1 MYININDKCWCGS
14 GKTYKECHFEF
25 DRILTKMGKNHKM
38 IIPSRDLIKTGK
50 DILGIKEAAKI
61 NTAVLDEVAKMIR
74 AGISTEE
81 INTLVHNKTI
91 EMGGIPAP
99 LNYNGYPKS
108 VCTSI
113 NDVVCHGIPSEKQI
127 LKNGDI
133 INVDCTTILNGYYAD
148 ASRMFVIGDVSDE
161 VRNLVNITKESMDI
175 VVKNLKPFQTVGDI
189 GYMISKHIHKYGYT
203 VVREVGGHGVGK
215 EFHEEP
221 FVAHVGKKDEGMILA
236 PGMVFTIEPMV
247 NMGKRHVYL
256 DERDNWTIYTADGSL
271 SAQWEYTV
279 LMTEEGLEIIAQ

>member
-1 MYININDKCWCGS
+1 MYINVNDKCWCGC

-25 DRILTKMGKNHKM
+25 DRTLAKLGKNHKM
-38 IIPSRDLIKTGK
+38 IIPSKDLIKNEK
-50 DILGIKEAAKI
+50 DISGIKEAAKI
-61 NTAVLDEVAKMIR
+61 NTAVLDEVAKMICD
-74 AGISTEE
+74 GISTEE
-81 INTLVHNKTI
+81 INTLVHKKTI

-148 ASRMFVIGDVSDE
+148 ASRMFIIGDVSDE
-161 VRNLVNITKESMDI
+161 IRSLVNVTKEAMDI
-175 VVKNLKPFQTVGDI
+175 VIKNLKPFQTVGDI
-189 GYMISKHIHKYGYT
+189 GYMISKHIHKYGYS

-221 FVAHVGKKDEGMILA
+221 FVAHIGKKDEGMILA

-279 LMTEEGLEIIAQ
+279 LMTKDGLEIIAQ

>member
-1 MYININDKCWCGS
+1 MHININDACWCGS
-14 GKTYKECHFEF
+14 GKCYKDCHKEF
-25 DRILTKMGKNHKM
+25 DTKIRTLSKNHKM
-38 IIPSRDLIKTGK
+38 IAPSRDLIKSEK

-61 NTAVLDEVAKMIR
+61 NIAVLDCVAKMIKE
-74 AGISTEE
+74 GITTED

-91 EMGGIPAP
+91 ELGGIPAP
-99 LNYNGYPKS
+99 LNYEGYPKS

-113 NDVVCHGIPSEKQI
+113 NEVVCHGIPDKNRV

-148 ASRMFVIGDVSDE
+148 ASRMFVIGEASLEAV
-161 VRNLVNITKESMDI
+161 NLVRETKEAVDL
-175 VVKNLKPFQTVGDI
+175 VVKKLKPYQTVGDI
-189 GYMISKHIHKYGYT
+189 GYLISNYLHKLGYSI
-203 VVREVGGHGVGK
+203 VREVGGHGVGCD
-215 EFHEEP
+215 FHEEP

-247 NMGKRHVYL
+247 NLGSRHVYL
-256 DERDNWTIYTADGSL
+256 DSNDGWTIYTADGSL

-279 LMTEEGLEIIAQ
+279 LMTEEGLEIIAY

>member
-1 MYININDKCWCGS
+1 MHIDLNDKCWCGC
-14 GKTYKECHFEF
+14 GKVYKECHFEF
-25 DRILTKMGKNHKM
+25 DRKLAKMSKNHKM
-38 IIPSRDLIKTGK
+38 IAPSKDLIKTEK

-61 NTAVLDEVAKMIR
+61 NTIVLDEVAKVIR

-81 INTLVHNKTI
+81 INTLVHTKTI
-91 EMGGIPAP
+91 ELGGIPAP

-113 NDVVCHGIPSEKQI
+113 NDVVCHGIPNSRQI

-148 ASRMFVIGDVSDE
+148 ASRMFIIGEVSDE
-161 VRNLVNITKESMDI
+161 VKNLVDVTKESIDI

-189 GYMISKHIHKYGYT
+189 GYMISKHIHKYGFS
-203 VVREVGGHGVGK
+203 VVREVGGHGVGND
-215 EFHEEP
+215 FHEEP
-221 FVAHVGKKDEGMILA
+221 FVAHIGKKDEGMILA
-236 PGMVFTIEPMV
+236 PGMVFTIEPMI
-247 NMGKRHVYL
+247 NMGKRHVFL
-256 DERDNWTIYTADGSL
+256 DERDNWTIYTVDGSL

>member
-1 MYININDKCWCGS
+1 MYIDIKDKCWCGS
-14 GKTYKECHFEF
+14 GKCYGNCHFES
-25 DRILTKMGKNHKM
+25 DRKLSKMSKNHKM
-38 IIPSRDLIKTGK
+38 IVPSRDLIKTEA

-61 NTAVLDEVAKMIR
+61 NTIVLDEVAKMIK

-91 EMGGIPAP
+91 ELGGIPAP

-108 VCTSI
+108 VCTSV
-113 NDVVCHGIPSEKQI
+113 NEVVCHGIPSPNHI

-148 ASRMFVIGDVSDE
+148 ASRMFIIGE
-161 VRNLVNITKESMDI
+161 VDSEVENLVNVTKESIDL

-189 GYMISKHIHKYGYT
+189 GFMISKYINKFGYS

-215 EFHEEP
+215 DFHEEP
-221 FVAHVGKKDEGMILA
+221 FVAHVGKKDEGMILV

-247 NMGKRHVYL
+247 NMGKRHVFL
-256 DERDNWTIYTADGSL
+256 DDRDGWTIYTADRSL

-279 LMTEEGLEIIAQ
+279 LMTEDGLEILAQ

>member
-1 MYININDKCWCGS
+1 MYINVNDKCWCGS

-25 DRILTKMGKNHKM
+25 DRILTKMSKNHKM
-38 IIPSRDLIKTGK
+38 ITPSRDLIKTEK
-50 DILGIKEAAKI
+50 DVLGIKEAAKI
-61 NTAVLDEVAKMIR
+61 NTAVLDEVAKIIR

-113 NDVVCHGIPSEKQI
+113 NDVVCHGIPNEKQI

-148 ASRMFVIGDVSDE
+148 ASRMFIIGEVSDE
-161 VRNLVNITKESMDI
+161 VRNLVNVTKESMDI

-256 DERDNWTIYTADGSL
+256 DERDNWTIYTVDGSL

-279 LMTEEGLEIIAQ
+279 LMTKDGLEIIAQ

>member
-1 MYININDKCWCGS
+1 MYIDLNDKCWCGC

-25 DRILTKMGKNHKM
+25 DRKLQKMSKNHKM
-38 IIPSRDLIKTGK
+38 IVPSKDLIKTEK
-50 DILGIKEAAKI
+50 DIIGIKKAAEI
-61 NTAVLDEVAKMIR
+61 NTIVLDEVAKMIR
-74 AGISTEE
+74 AGISTED

-91 EMGGIPAP
+91 ELGGIPAP

-113 NDVVCHGIPSEKQI
+113 NEVVCHGIPDKNRI

-133 INVDCTTILNGYYAD
+133 INVDCTTILDGYYAD
-148 ASRMFVIGDVSDE
+148 ASRMFIIGDVNE
-161 VRNLVNITKESMDI
+161 ETETLVRVTKEAVDL

-189 GYMISKHIHKYGYT
+189 GNMISRFIEQFGFS

-247 NMGKRHVYL
+247 NMGSRHVFI
-256 DERDNWTIYTADGSL
+256 DKKDNWTIYTADFSL

-279 LMTEEGLEIIAQ
+279 LMTEKGLEIIAQ

>member
-25 DRILTKMGKNHKM
+25 DRTLTKMGKNHKM
-38 IIPSRDLIKTGK
+38 IRPSRDLIKTEK

-61 NTAVLDEVAKMIR
+61 NTAVLDEVAKIIR
-74 AGISTEE
+74 AGISTEG

-113 NDVVCHGIPSEKQI
+113 NDVVCHGIPSEKRI
-127 LKNGDI
+127 LQNGDI

-148 ASRMFVIGDVSDE
+148 ASRMFIIGDVSDE
-161 VRNLVNITKESMDI
+161 VRNLVNVTKESMDI

-256 DERDNWTIYTADGSL
+256 DDRDNWTIYTADGSL

>member
-1 MYININDKCWCGS
+1 
-14 GKTYKECHFEF
+14 
-25 DRILTKMGKNHKM
+25 
-38 IIPSRDLIKTGK
+38 
-50 DILGIKEAAKI
+50 
-61 NTAVLDEVAKMIR
+61 
-74 AGISTEE
+74 
-81 INTLVHNKTI
+81 
-91 EMGGIPAP
+91 MGGIPAP

-113 NDVVCHGIPSEKQI
+113 NDVVCHGIPNEKQI

-148 ASRMFVIGDVSDE
+148 ASRMFIIGDVSDE
-161 VRNLVNITKESMDI
+161 VKNLVNVTKESMDI

-247 NMGKRHVYL
+247 NMGKRYVYL

-279 LMTEEGLEIIAQ
+279 LMTKDGLEIIAQ

>member
-1 MYININDKCWCGS
+1 MYISIKDKCWCNS
-14 GKTYKECHFEF
+14 GKIYGECHFKS
-25 DRILTKMGKNHKM
+25 DRKLAKMSKNHRM
-38 IIPSRDLIKTGK
+38 IAPSKDLIKSEK

-61 NTAVLDEVAKMIR
+61 NTIVLDEVAKIIK
-74 AGISTEE
+74 AGITTEE

-91 EMGGIPAP
+91 ELGGIPAP

-113 NDVVCHGIPSEKQI
+113 NEVVCHGIPSEKRVLQD
-127 LKNGDI
+127 GDI

-148 ASRMFVIGDVSDE
+148 ASRMFIIGNVSDE
-161 VRNLVNITKESMDI
+161 VKNLVNVTKESIDL

-189 GYMISKHIHKYGYT
+189 GYMISKYIHKYGYS
-203 VVREVGGHGVGK
+203 VVREVGGHGVGND
-215 EFHEEP
+215 FHEEP
-221 FVAHVGKKDEGMILA
+221 FVAHVGKKDEGMILV

-247 NMGKRHVYL
+247 NMGKRHVFL
-256 DERDNWTIYTADGSL
+256 DDNDGWTIYTMDGSL

-279 LMTEEGLEIIAQ
+279 LMTEDGLEIIAQ

>member
-38 IIPSRDLIKTGK
+38 IIPTKDLIKNEK

-61 NTAVLDEVAKMIR
+61 NNYVLDEVAKMIR

-108 VCTSI
+108 VCTSV
-113 NDVVCHGIPSEKQI
+113 NDVVCHGIPNEKQI

-148 ASRMFVIGDVSDE
+148 ASRMFIIGEVSDE
-161 VRNLVNITKESMDI
+161 VKSLVNVTKEAMDL

-189 GYMISKHIHKYGYT
+189 GYMISKYIHKYGYT

-221 FVAHVGKKDEGMILA
+221 FVAHIGKKDEGMIIA

-247 NMGKRHVYL
+247 NMGGVEIYI
-256 DERDNWTIYTADGSL
+256 DEKNDWEVYTADGSP
-271 SAQWEYTV
+271 SAQWEIMV
-279 LMTEEGLEIIAQ
+279 LVTEDGAEVLCW

>member
-38 IIPSRDLIKTGK
+38 IIPSRDLIKTEK

>member
-1 MYININDKCWCGS
+1 MHIDINSNCWCGS
-14 GKTYKECHFEF
+14 GKKYKDCHFEF
-25 DRILTKMGKNHKM
+25 DRKLSKMSKNYKM
-38 IIPSRDLIKTGK
+38 IVPPRDLIKTEK

-61 NTAVLDEVAKMIR
+61 NTLVLDEVAKIIR
-74 AGISTEE
+74 EGITTEE

-91 EMGGIPAP
+91 ELGGIPAP
-99 LNYNGYPKS
+99 LNYNGFPKS
-108 VCTSI
+108 VCTSV
-113 NDVVCHGIPSEKQI
+113 NDVVCHGIPNSKQV

-148 ASRMFVIGDVSDE
+148 ASRMFVVGEVSDE
-161 VRNLVNITKESMDI
+161 VLNLINVTKESMDL

-189 GYMISKHIHKYGYT
+189 GYIISKHIHKYGYSI
-203 VVREVGGHGVGK
+203 VREIGGHGVGND
-215 EFHEEP
+215 FHEEP
-221 FVAHVGKKDEGMILA
+221 FVAHIGKKDEGMILV

-256 DERDNWTIYTADGSL
+256 DDRDDWTIYTADGSL

-279 LMTEEGLEIIAQ
+279 LMGEDGLEVIAK

>member
-1 MYININDKCWCGS
+1 MYIELNDACWCGC
-14 GKTYKECHFEF
+14 GKTYKDCHFQF
-25 DRILTKMGKNHKM
+25 DRKLQQMSKNHKM
-38 IIPSRDLIKTGK
+38 IVPSKDLIKTEK
-50 DILGIKEAAKI
+50 DILGIKKAAEI
-61 NTAVLDEVAKMIR
+61 NNAVLDEVAKIIC
-74 AGISTEE
+74 AGISTED

-91 EMGGIPAP
+91 ELGGIPAP

-113 NDVVCHGIPSEKQI
+113 NEVVCHGIPDKNRI
-127 LKNGDI
+127 LKDGDI

-148 ASRMFVIGDVSDE
+148 ASRMFIIGEVSDE
-161 VRNLVNITKESMDI
+161 VKTLVRVTKEAIDL

-189 GYMISKHIHKYGYT
+189 GYMINKYIEQYGFS

-221 FVAHVGKKDEGMILA
+221 FVAHVGKKGEGMILV
-236 PGMVFTIEPMV
+236 PSMVFTIEPMV
-247 NMGKRHVYL
+247 NMGLRHVYI
-256 DERDNWTIYTADGSL
+256 DRKDKWTIYTADGSL

-279 LMTEEGLEIIAQ
+279 LMTDEGLEIIAQ

>member
-1 MYININDKCWCGS
+1 MYIDLNDKCWCGC
-14 GKTYKECHFEF
+14 GKRYKECHFEF
-25 DRILTKMGKNHKM
+25 DRKLNKMSKNHKM
-38 IIPSRDLIKTGK
+38 IAPSRDLIKTDK
-50 DILGIKEAAKI
+50 DILAIKEAAKI
-61 NTAVLDEVAKMIR
+61 NTIVLDEVAKMIR
-74 AGISTEE
+74 AGITTSD

-91 EMGGIPAP
+91 ELGGIPAP

-108 VCTSI
+108 VCTSV
-113 NDVVCHGIPSEKQI
+113 NDVVCHGIPNDNQV

-148 ASRMFVIGDVSDE
+148 ASRMFIIGEVSEE
-161 VRNLVNITKESMDI
+161 VKTLVKATKDSIDL

-189 GYMISKHIHKYGYT
+189 GYIISKYIHEYGFS

-215 EFHEEP
+215 DFHEEP

-247 NMGKRHVYL
+247 NMGKRHVFL
-256 DERDNWTIYTADGSL
+256 DSADHWTIYTADGSL

-279 LMTEEGLEIIAQ
+279 LMTEDGLEIIAQ